1 MASTSSRPAWTRRS
15 SWWSPWPPATWSS
28 RSSPS
33 GWRPGRALALE
44 QLPRSEEHAGGHGLG
59 EAAGVRV
66 LLADVV
72 GAEQDPVVGERSLGG
87 VGEAGLGADRAEVAE
102 GLVPGEGAEGDD
114 HVDVEQGELGGQPG
128 GAVVALGGERLVVG
142 RGALDRGGDVAAGEG
157 EAVAAGDRGRLV
169 GEAGAVE
176 AGEQPVAGAVAGE
189 DPAGAV
195 AAVGGRG
202 QAQHEQAGRR
212 VAEAGDGAPPVL
224 LVAEGGPLLLG
235 HLLAPGDQP
244 GAAEALRHL
253 GGQPVEALA
262 GGAGTRGCG
271 ARHAGTVASGSW
283 AGESRPT
290 WPRCCGRGWP
300 PPAWSPHPGTRAT
313 SNATWPSTSSG
324 SPPWPQPPTSAPTT
338 HPAPTPP
345 RRPGR
350 GSRSSQ
356 GAAGAGRADGSGRG
370 VWTTGGPPGPGRLP
384 SRVGAPRPA
393 LGLKCGP
400 RSGPRRGP
408 KRGWRR

>member
-44 QLPRSEEHAGGHGLG
+44 QLPRAGEDPVEHGLG
-59 EAAGVRV
+59 EAPGARV

-72 GAEQDPVVGERSLGG
+72 GAEQDPVVGELGFGG

-114 HVDVEQGELGGQPG
+114 HPEVEQGELGGQPG

-212 VAEAGDGAPPVL
+212 VAEAGDGAAPVL
-224 LVAEGGPLLLG
+224 LVAEGGPLLPG
-235 HLLAPGDQP
+235 HLLAPGDQAR
-244 GAAEALRHL
+244 AAAAVGDL
-253 GGQPVEALA
+253 GGEPVEGLPGPAL
-262 GGAGTRGCG
+262 GCGCG
-271 ARHAGTVASGSW
+271 ARHGGTVASGSW
-283 AGESRPT
+283 
-290 WPRCCGRGWP
+290 
-300 PPAWSPHPGTRAT
+300 TR
-313 SNATWPSTSSG
+313 
-324 SPPWPQPPTSAPTT
+324 
-338 HPAPTPP
+338 
-345 RRPGR
+345 R
-350 GSRSSQ
+350 
-356 GAAGAGRADGSGRG
+356 SGR
-370 VWTTGGPPGPGRLP
+370 T
-384 SRVGAPRPA
+384 
-393 LGLKCGP
+393 
-400 RSGPRRGP
+400 
-408 KRGWRR
+408 